1 MMILDFTNDYS
12 IFVFGVVVGS
22 VTTGLLVFTNHL
34 LHDQLVDNKGVQ
46 TVETNVQHV
55 DVQPIETKVDA
66 QAIETNVDVQAIEI
80 NSEIQTVENTL
91 ENTLDI
97 FEENIVGIQTDS
109 IQNYSS
115 SIDSMFEYPVLNDP
129 IMEPYIL
136 NPLEMDGTILSPLE
150 NVLPQVTYAEV
161 GIQTNVTSYY
171 SWLKTWVKFFF
182 NWGTET
188 VDSLIGS
195 NERVANWAETVE
207 PGLPIS
213 DGIQTIVQ
221 SPVVTLGDIELFNAV
236 DALYSPTPTVTEVVE
251 VVVNPIIEYNSE
263 FLLSL
268 SLIEP
273 TLPGIL
279 FGIG

>member
-1 MMILDFTNDYS
+1 MILDFTNDYS

-22 VTTGLLVFTNHL
+22 VTTGLLVFANHL
-34 LHDQLVDNKGVQ
+34 LTDQVVDNKGVQ

-55 DVQPIETKVDA
+55 DVQPIET
-66 QAIETNVDVQAIEI
+66 NVQAIEI
-80 NSEIQTVENTL
+80 NSEVQTVENTL
-91 ENTLDI
+91 ETAENTLDI
-97 FEENIVGIQTDS
+97 FQENIVGIQTDS

-115 SIDSMFEYPVLNDP
+115 TIDSMFEYPVLNEP
-129 IMEPYIL
+129 IMEPTIL
-136 NPLEMDGTILSPLE
+136 NPLEMDPTILSPLE

-251 VVVNPIIEYNSE
+251 VVVNPIVEYNSE
-263 FLLSL
+263 FMTSL
-268 SLIEP
+268 ALIDP
-273 TLPGIL
+273 TLIGIL